1 MALEAHSIMV
11 MISTVV
17 MTVARISAP
26 MIKCVAVHNSLLI
39 ILIILY
45 WEWFSFET
53 NSYLGSNI
61 QADND

>member
-1 MALEAHSIMV
+1 MALEAHSAMV
-11 MISTVV
+11 MISAVV

-26 MIKCVAVHNSLLI
+26 MIKCVAVYNSLLI

-53 NSYLGSNI
+53 SIYLGSNI
-61 QADND
+61 QADDG